1 MKAQPMKAHQL
12 HSLWIT
18 ILSSFLTGYYCFLA
32 SIKGLFG
39 KVSRSWVDSIVQLWS
54 TQLLD
59 LVRADC
65 KVINPH
71 HVEPTPGKATI
82 VMCNHSSLFD
92 IPISF
97 KAFPHHSMRMLAKKE
112 LSTMPFMGKGMV
124 AAEFP
129 FIDRK
134 NRHQAI
140 QDLVQ
145 AKKLMESGIIMW
157 ISPEGTRSKNGKLAA
172 FKKGGFITAIESN
185 ATIIP
190 IGIRGAFDIL
200 PAKTRRFN
208 IHQKVEIHIGEPVD
222 ASQYRIDNKD
232 ELIDRVHREM
242 KILVGECD

>member
-1 MKAQPMKAHQL
+1 
-12 HSLWIT
+12 
-18 ILSSFLTGYYCFLA
+18 
-32 SIKGLFG
+32 
-39 KVSRSWVDSIVQLWS
+39 
-54 TQLLD
+54 
-59 LVRADC
+59 
-65 KVINPH
+65 
-71 HVEPTPGKATI
+71 
-82 VMCNHSSLFD
+82 
-92 IPISF
+92 
-97 KAFPHHSMRMLAKKE
+97 
-112 LSTMPFMGKGMV
+112 
-124 AAEFP
+124 
-129 FIDRK
+129 
-134 NRHQAI
+134 
-140 QDLVQ
+140 
-145 AKKLMESGIIMW
+145 MESGIIMW

>member
-1 MKAQPMKAHQL
+1 
-12 HSLWIT
+12 
-18 ILSSFLTGYYCFLA
+18 
-32 SIKGLFG
+32 
-39 KVSRSWVDSIVQLWS
+39 
-54 TQLLD
+54 
-59 LVRADC
+59 
-65 KVINPH
+65 
-71 HVEPTPGKATI
+71 
-82 VMCNHSSLFD
+82 
-92 IPISF
+92 
-97 KAFPHHSMRMLAKKE
+97 MRMLAKKE